1 MNAEEEGRPAPVVEP
16 SAGWSR
22 RHFLQSLGAAAAVA
36 AVWPT
41 TVDAAPRRAALP
53 RNPRIAIVGG
63 GMAGLNAAYQ
73 LKKRGIASTVY
84 ESRSRVG
91 GRMFTVRDTFGT
103 GSVTDVGAELVNSNH
118 AEMIGLAQDFG
129 IGLFDRLAD
138 AAATGIPSTVY
149 LVDGQVRAE
158 ADVASAF
165 RELARRIGR
174 DAAKLY
180 SQPDRYTS
188 VFDNLSA
195 KAYLD
200 QNADAIPAPWVREL
214 IEETVRTEYGVE
226 PEGASS
232 LVFLYN
238 LPTVNGKEVELLAG
252 SDEQFLVEGGS
263 GAITDAVAAHLG
275 AAVRTGHSCR
285 SISET
290 DEGYRL
296 AFSNGVTIIADI
308 LICALPW
315 PVLRRLDVSV
325 PFPAEFGR
333 FIEEVELGA
342 NEKVVAGFSD
352 RFWRTQGRFANEFWS
367 TEEFASGWDASQR
380 ASATGGGALTF
391 FTGGDGALAA
401 LRGSVGQKAV
411 EYVSTLS
418 SYYPEAGAR
427 YTRKALRS
435 GWLTDPNTLG
445 AYANFAPGQTTRFA
459 AYTWY
464 EDPAGPE
471 SRQEVRFG
479 NAYFIGE
486 QTSSEFY
493 GFMNGAAETG
503 RLAAESVLRRL
514 GAI

>member
-1 MNAEEEGRPAPVVEP
+1 MNAEEDGRPAPVVEP
-16 SAGWSR
+16 SPGWSR
-22 RHFLQSLGAAAAVA
+22 RQFLQSLGAAAAVA
-36 AVWPT
+36 AAWPAG
-41 TVDAAPRRAALP
+41 VDAAPRSPELP
-53 RNPRIAIVGG
+53 RNPRIAIIGG
-63 GMAGLNAAYQ
+63 GMAGLNAANQ
-73 LKKRGIASTVY
+73 LKKRGYDSTVY
-84 ESRSRVG
+84 ESRNRVG
-91 GRMFTVRDTFGT
+91 GRMFTVRDVFGP
-103 GSVTDVGAELVNSNH
+103 GSVTDVGGELVNSNH

-129 IGLFDRLAD
+129 IGLFDRFAD
-138 AAATGIPSTVY
+138 AAATGIQSTTY
-149 LVDGQVRAE
+149 LVDGHVLAE
-158 ADVASAF
+158 AVVARAF

-174 DAAKLY
+174 DAAKLD
-180 SQPDRYTS
+180 SKPDRYTP

-200 QNADAIPAPWVREL
+200 QNSDAIPAPWVREL

-238 LPTVNGKEVELLAG
+238 LPTVNGQEVELLAG
-252 SDEQFLVEGGS
+252 SDEQFLVEGGL
-263 GAITDAVAAHLG
+263 GAITDAVAADLG
-275 AAVRTGHSCR
+275 ASLRTGFACR
-285 SISET
+285 SISKT
-290 DEGYRL
+290 DDGYRL
-296 AFSNGVTIIADI
+296 VFANGVTVTADI
-308 LICALPW
+308 LLCALPW
-315 PVLRRLDVSV
+315 PVLRRLDVSI

-333 FIEEVELGA
+333 FINEVDLGA
-342 NEKVVAGFSD
+342 NEKVIAGFTD

-380 ASATGGGALTF
+380 ASATGGGVLTF
-391 FTGGDGALAA
+391 FTGGDGAVAA
-401 LRGSVGQKAV
+401 LRGSVGQKAAA
-411 EYVSTLS
+411 YVATLS
-418 SYYPEAGAR
+418 GYYPEARAR

-464 EDPAGPE
+464 EDPADPA

-503 RLAAESVLRRL
+503 RLAAESVLRQL

>member
-22 RHFLQSLGAAAAVA
+22 RHFLPSLGSAAAAA

-41 TVDAAPRRAALP
+41 AVDAAPRRTEVP
-53 RNPRIAIVGG
+53 RNPRIAIIGG

-91 GRMFTVRDTFGT
+91 GRMFTVRDAFGP
-103 GSVTDVGAELVNSNH
+103 GSVTDVGAELVNTNH
-118 AEMIGLAQDFG
+118 SEIIGLAQEFG
-129 IGLFDRLAD
+129 IGLFDRATD
-138 AAATGIPSTVY
+138 AAATGLPVDSY
-149 LVDGQVRAE
+149 LIDGRVVPDAEVARGLRA
-158 ADVASAF
+158 
-165 RELARRIGR
+165 LARRIGR
-174 DAAKLY
+174 DAAKLDAD
-180 SQPDRYTS
+180 PDRYTP

-195 KAYLD
+195 RAYLD
-200 QNADAIPAPWVREL
+200 QNADLIPSPWVREL
-214 IEETVRTEYGVE
+214 IEESVRTEYGVE

-238 LPTVNGKEVELLAG
+238 LPTVNGQEVEILSG
-252 SDEQFLVEGGS
+252 SDERYLIEGGS
-263 GAITDAVAAHLG
+263 GSIPEAVAASLG
-275 AAVRTGHSCR
+275 AAVRTGFACR
-285 SISET
+285 SISRG
-290 DEGYRL
+290 DDGYSITF
-296 AFSNGVTIIADI
+296 ANGQKTTADI

-315 PVLRRLDVSV
+315 PVLRRLDVSI

-342 NEKVVAGFSD
+342 NEKVIAGFTD

-380 ASATGGGALTF
+380 GSATGGGVLTF

-401 LRGSVGQKAV
+401 LRGSVGQKAAG
-411 EYVSTLS
+411 YVSTFS
-418 SYYPEAGAR
+418 GYYPEARAR

-464 EDPAGPE
+464 EDPADPA

-503 RLAAESVLRRL
+503 RLAAESVLRQL